1 MNHWKNLIDRARLD
15 RIAGG
20 AQRLCLLIVAAVEL
34 LLFLPGEA
42 VDGIVYLFLEWKL
55 VDISILFLAATA
67 CRGRFRENKG
77 VFLLALL
84 AVLWFYVVRNI
95 HTRLEFGCKDPGAFV
110 CAYALCLPFA
120 AGAADRKQW
129 GIQCLAAVFVLAG
142 GLFGVYAVLLV
153 TRHLPAFLEGY
164 VFWDG
169 PRFGTMGH
177 PNICATILMV
187 SVGFTAGYAA
197 VTKRVWLKC
206 LLLAPAALEFWALS
220 LTNSRAAI
228 VFCCALLGGIVFCRV
243 RKPGWKRLT
252 LAFLAAIAAMALL
265 FCASRAVF
273 SWNNDRLT
281 RLAVQALQTGE
292 ETGVVL
298 KDNGQ
303 LATENS
309 QDTPGSKRTLNGRTE
324 IWAAAVE
331 GIRDNPRI
339 LLCGTENVGQTI
351 SPHWKMEVQHAHN
364 AWVEALYQLGLPGL
378 LLALVLTGLTVWNA
392 AVLLWRND
400 DLYRSCVAMVA
411 LCLMGCAVLEPY
423 LFVVN
428 IQFHYFDFL
437 FLMCLGYLNQWR
449 GQKPCREGGAGNV

>member
-15 RIAGG
+15 RVAGG
-20 AQRLCLLIVAAVEL
+20 AQWLCLLIVAAVEL

-42 VDGIVYLFLEWKL
+42 ADGIVYLFLEWRL

-67 CRGRFRENKG
+67 CRGRFRGNKG

-84 AVLWFYVVRNI
+84 AVLWFYVVRNL
-95 HTRLEFGCKDPGAFV
+95 HTRLEFSCKDPGAFV

-120 AGAADRKQW
+120 AASGDRKQW
-129 GIQCLAAVFVLAG
+129 GIQCLAAVFVLVGA
-142 GLFGVYAVLLV
+142 LFGVYAVLLV

-197 VTKRVWLKC
+197 VTKRIWLKC
-206 LLLAPAALEFWALS
+206 LLLVSAGLEFWALS

-243 RKPGWKRLT
+243 RKPGWKRLA

-265 FCASRAVF
+265 FCVSRAVF

-281 RLAVQALQTGE
+281 RLAIQALQTGE
-292 ETGVVL
+292 ETGVAL

-309 QDTPGSKRTLNGRTE
+309 QDTPGSQRTLNGRTE

-364 AWVEALYQLGLPGL
+364 AWVEALYQLGIPGL
-378 LLALVLTGLTVWNA
+378 LLALVLTALTVWNA